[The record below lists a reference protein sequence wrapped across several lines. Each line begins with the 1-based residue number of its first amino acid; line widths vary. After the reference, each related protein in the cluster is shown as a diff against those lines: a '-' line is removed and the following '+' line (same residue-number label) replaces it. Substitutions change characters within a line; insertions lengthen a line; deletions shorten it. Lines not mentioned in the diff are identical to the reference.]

1 MLEMERANR
10 GRKQVKLS
18 LGILAKFLRIVE
30 PSLIFNP
37 DVLAFCEQPFPFGLA
52 AGKLRAKSWI

>member
-37 DVLAFCEQPFPFGLA
+37 DELAFCEQAFPFWLGCQEA
-52 AGKLRAKSWI
+52 QS